1 MALWRAKDK
10 PPVELVVA
18 NLNLTGNDRMQDRTY
33 LKQKY
38 RKISVALI
46 SNFLILGAMAA
57 VMRPSFE
64 TNDDI
69 VFAELGS
76 GLRGVKDAH
85 LVFQNYGLGM
95 IYRLLYGVTGRLPW
109 YTIVQYMILFV
120 AFTVV
125 TYVLISRLGEIS
137 GLCLFVI
144 LACGFGY
151 EGYIHLQFTKTAG
164 IAAAAAVFLLLY
176 LLEQEKYSWWGIAGG
191 ILLAVIAYMYREDQF
206 WASCGLMAGAGLLFL
221 FDLRKYRNKKLRRL
235 GICVLTFGVLLLSV
249 FGVDRWDSSKYRS
262 AEWKEY
268 QEFNQLRSELL
279 DYGFPDYDSNQ
290 KIYEELGISREAYEL
305 YKSWNFNDTEKFD
318 TEVMKKLVDLKQK
331 RPLTIRTVTAFIRR
345 FPSDLLRMPMFYFFA
360 VFALLWILC
369 GKKDVCSVI
378 SVLAECLLLVAVY
391 FYLYYQGRYMV
402 NRVDVG
408 LWFSACLVMLWIFSS
423 GEVRHMNTKVSV
435 LLCMICVALGQF
447 MMYTDWRLATSSIPE
462 ARVSQRAVLETIGTD
477 KEHTYLAKSGMLS
490 EIVCYGPFDRM
501 PENLLDNVYWFGG
514 WECRTPGYTR
524 AMEVHGII
532 NPYRDVVNNENIY
545 LVDDNIDLTLKYIR
559 QYYAENAEAVFVKT
573 IGNVDVYQITDDSVK
588 KE

>member
-1 MALWRAKDK
+1 
-10 PPVELVVA
+10 
-18 NLNLTGNDRMQDRTY
+18 MQDRTY

-46 SNFLILGAMAA
+46 SNLLILGAMVAF
-57 VMRPSFE
+57 MRPSFE

-109 YTIVQYMILFV
+109 YTIVQYMILFA

-221 FDLRKYRNKKLRRL
+221 FDLRKYSNKKLRRL

-262 AEWKEY
+262 AEWEEY

-290 KIYEELGISREAYEL
+290 EIYEELGISREAYEL

-331 RPLTIRTVTAFIRR
+331 RPLTIRTVTAFLRR

-360 VFALLWILC
+360 VFAVLWLLC

-378 SVLAECLLLVAVY
+378 SVLAECLLLVVVY

>member
-1 MALWRAKDK
+1 
-10 PPVELVVA
+10 
-18 NLNLTGNDRMQDRTY
+18 MQDRTY

-109 YTIVQYMILFV
+109 YTIVQYMILFA

-151 EGYIHLQFTKTAG
+151 EGYIHLQFTKTVG

-235 GICVLTFGVLLLSV
+235 EICVLTFGVLLLSV

-290 KIYEELGISREAYEL
+290 EIYEELGISREAYEL

-331 RPLTIRTVTAFIRR
+331 RPLTIRTVTAFLRR

-360 VFALLWILC
+360 VFAVLWLLC

-573 IGNVDVYQITDDSVK
+573 IGNVDVYQIIDDSVK

>member
-1 MALWRAKDK
+1 
-10 PPVELVVA
+10 
-18 NLNLTGNDRMQDRTY
+18 MQDRTY

-46 SNFLILGAMAA
+46 SNLLILGAMAA
-57 VMRPSFE
+57 FMRPSFE

-109 YTIVQYMILFV
+109 YTIVQYMILFA

-164 IAAAAAVFLLLY
+164 IAAAAAVFLLLH
-176 LLEQEKYSWWGIAGG
+176 LLEQEKYSWRGIAGG

-290 KIYEELGISREAYEL
+290 EIYEELGISREAYKL

-331 RPLTIRTVTAFIRR
+331 RPLTIRTVTAFLRR

-360 VFALLWILC
+360 VFAVLWLLC
-369 GKKDVCSVI
+369 GKKDVFSVI

-423 GEVRHMNTKVSV
+423 GEVRYMNTKVSV

-447 MMYTDWRLATSSIPE
+447 MMYKDWRLATSSIPE

>member
-1 MALWRAKDK
+1 
-10 PPVELVVA
+10 
-18 NLNLTGNDRMQDRTY
+18 MQDRTY

-46 SNFLILGAMAA
+46 SNLLILGVMVAF
-57 VMRPSFE
+57 MRPSFE

-95 IYRLLYGVTGRLPW
+95 IYRFLYGVTGRLPW
-109 YTIVQYMILFV
+109 YTIVQYMILFA

-125 TYVLISRLGEIS
+125 TYVLISRLGAIS

-144 LACGFGY
+144 FGY

-290 KIYEELGISREAYEL
+290 EIYEELGISREAYEL

-331 RPLTIRTVTAFIRR
+331 RPLTIRTVTAFLRR

-360 VFALLWILC
+360 VFAVLWLLC

-423 GEVRHMNTKVSV
+423 EEVRYMNTKVSV
-435 LLCMICVALGQF
+435 LLCMICVVLGQF
-447 MMYTDWRLATSSIPE
+447 MMYKDWRLATSSIPE

-532 NPYRDVVNNENIY
+532 NLYRDVVNNENVY

>member
-1 MALWRAKDK
+1 
-10 PPVELVVA
+10 
-18 NLNLTGNDRMQDRTY
+18 MQDRTY

-38 RKISVALI
+38 RKISVVLI
-46 SNFLILGAMAA
+46 SNLVILGAMAA
-57 VMRPSFE
+57 FMRPSFE

-109 YTIVQYMILFV
+109 YTIVQYMILFA

-221 FDLRKYRNKKLRRL
+221 FELRKYRNKKLRRL

-290 KIYEELGISREAYEL
+290 EIYEELGISREAYEL

-423 GEVRHMNTKVSV
+423 GEVRYMNTKVSV

>member
-1 MALWRAKDK
+1 
-10 PPVELVVA
+10 
-18 NLNLTGNDRMQDRTY
+18 MQDRTY

-46 SNFLILGAMAA
+46 SNLLILGAMAA

-95 IYRLLYGVTGRLPW
+95 IYRFLYGVTGRLPW

-120 AFTVV
+120 SFTVV

-164 IAAAAAVFLLLY
+164 IAAAAAVFLLLH
-176 LLEQEKYSWWGIAGG
+176 LMEQEKYSWWGIAGG

-290 KIYEELGISREAYEL
+290 EIYEELGISREAYEL

-331 RPLTIRTVTAFIRR
+331 RPLTIRTVTAFLRR

-360 VFALLWILC
+360 VFAVLWLLC
-369 GKKDVCSVI
+369 GKKDVFSVI

-423 GEVRHMNTKVSV
+423 GEVRYMNTKVSV

-447 MMYTDWRLATSSIPE
+447 MMYKDWRLATSSIPE

-477 KEHTYLAKSGMLS
+477 KEHVYLAKSGMLS

-524 AMEVHGII
+524 AMEAHGII
-532 NPYRDVVNNENIY
+532 NPYRDVVNNETIY

-559 QYYAENAEAVFVKT
+559 QYYAENAQAVFVKT

>member
-1 MALWRAKDK
+1 
-10 PPVELVVA
+10 
-18 NLNLTGNDRMQDRTY
+18 MQDRTY

-38 RKISVALI
+38 RKISVPLI

-57 VMRPSFE
+57 FMRPSFE

-95 IYRLLYGVTGRLPW
+95 IYRLLYGATGRLPW
-109 YTIVQYMILFV
+109 YTIVQYMILFA

-290 KIYEELGISREAYEL
+290 EIYEELGISREAYEL

-318 TEVMKKLVDLKQK
+318 TEVMKKLVNLKQK
-331 RPLTIRTVTAFIRR
+331 RPLTIRTVTAFLRR

-360 VFALLWILC
+360 VFAVLWLLC
-369 GKKDVCSVI
+369 GKKDVFSVI

-423 GEVRHMNTKVSV
+423 GEVRYMNTKVSV
-435 LLCMICVALGQF
+435 LLCMICVVLGQF
-447 MMYTDWRLATSSIPE
+447 MMYKDWRLATSSIPE

-477 KEHTYLAKSGMLS
+477 KEHTYLAKSGVLS

-514 WECRTPGYTR
+514 WECRTPGYTG

>member
-1 MALWRAKDK
+1 
-10 PPVELVVA
+10 
-18 NLNLTGNDRMQDRTY
+18 MQDRTY

-46 SNFLILGAMAA
+46 SNLLILGAMAA

-109 YTIVQYMILFV
+109 YTIVQYMILFA

-290 KIYEELGISREAYEL
+290 EIYEELGISREAYEL

-331 RPLTIRTVTAFIRR
+331 RPLTIRTVTAFLRR

-360 VFALLWILC
+360 VFAVLWLLC

-514 WECRTPGYTR
+514 WECRTPGYTG

-559 QYYAENAEAVFVKT
+559 QYYAENAQAVFVKT

>member
-1 MALWRAKDK
+1 
-10 PPVELVVA
+10 
-18 NLNLTGNDRMQDRTY
+18 MQDRTY

-46 SNFLILGAMAA
+46 SNLLILGAMAA
-57 VMRPSFE
+57 FMRPSFE

-95 IYRLLYGVTGRLPW
+95 IYRFLYGVTGRLPW

-120 AFTVV
+120 SFTVV

-164 IAAAAAVFLLLY
+164 IAAAAAVFLLLH

-262 AEWKEY
+262 AEWEEY

-290 KIYEELGISREAYEL
+290 EIYEELGISREAYEL

-331 RPLTIRTVTAFIRR
+331 RPLTIRTVTAFLRR
-345 FPSDLLRMPMFYFFA
+345 FPSDLLRMPMFYSVA
-360 VFALLWILC
+360 VFAVLWLLC
-369 GKKDVCSVI
+369 GKKDVFSVI

-408 LWFSACLVMLWIFSS
+408 LWFSVCLVMLWIFSS
-423 GEVRHMNTKVSV
+423 GEVRYMNTKVSV

-447 MMYTDWRLATSSIPE
+447 MMYKDWRLATSSIPE

-477 KEHTYLAKSGMLS
+477 KEHVYLAKSGMLS

-514 WECRTPGYTR
+514 WECRTPGYTK
-524 AMEVHGII
+524 AMEAHGII

-559 QYYAENAEAVFVKT
+559 QYYAENAQAVFVKT

>member
-1 MALWRAKDK
+1 
-10 PPVELVVA
+10 
-18 NLNLTGNDRMQDRTY
+18 MQDRTY

-46 SNFLILGAMAA
+46 SNLLILGAMAA
-57 VMRPSFE
+57 FMRPSFE

-109 YTIVQYMILFV
+109 YTIVQYMILFA

-125 TYVLISRLGEIS
+125 IYVLISRLGEIS

-164 IAAAAAVFLLLY
+164 IAAAAAVFLLFHLM
-176 LLEQEKYSWWGIAGG
+176 EQEKYSWWGIAGG

-290 KIYEELGISREAYEL
+290 EIYEELGISREAYEL

-331 RPLTIRTVTAFIRR
+331 RPLTIRTVTAFLRR

-360 VFALLWILC
+360 VFAVLWLLC
-369 GKKDVCSVI
+369 GKKDVFSVI

-408 LWFSACLVMLWIFSS
+408 LWFSVCLVMLWIFSS
-423 GEVRHMNTKVSV
+423 GEVRYMNTKVSV
-435 LLCMICVALGQF
+435 LLCMICVVLGQF
-447 MMYTDWRLATSSIPE
+447 MMYKDWRLATSSIPE

-477 KEHTYLAKSGMLS
+477 KEHVYLAKSGMLS

-524 AMEVHGII
+524 AMEAHGII
-532 NPYRDVVNNENIY
+532 NPYRDVVNNETIY

-559 QYYAENAEAVFVKT
+559 QYYAENAQAVFVKT

>member
-1 MALWRAKDK
+1 
-10 PPVELVVA
+10 
-18 NLNLTGNDRMQDRTY
+18 MQDRTY

-46 SNFLILGAMAA
+46 SNLLILGAMVAF
-57 VMRPSFE
+57 MRPSFE

-109 YTIVQYMILFV
+109 YTIVQYMILFA

-137 GLCLFVI
+137 GMCLFVI

-262 AEWKEY
+262 AEWEEY

-290 KIYEELGISREAYEL
+290 EIYEELGISREAYEL

-331 RPLTIRTVTAFIRR
+331 RPLTIRTVTAFLRR

-360 VFALLWILC
+360 VFAVLWLLC

-378 SVLAECLLLVAVY
+378 SVLAECLLLVVVY

-435 LLCMICVALGQF
+435 LLCMICVVLGQF
-447 MMYTDWRLATSSIPE
+447 MMYKDWRLATSSIPE

-559 QYYAENAEAVFVKT
+559 QYYAENAQAVFVKT

>member
-1 MALWRAKDK
+1 
-10 PPVELVVA
+10 
-18 NLNLTGNDRMQDRTY
+18 MQDRTY

-46 SNFLILGAMAA
+46 SNLLILGAMAA

-95 IYRLLYGVTGRLPW
+95 ICRLLYGVTGRLPW
-109 YTIVQYMILFV
+109 YTIVQYMILFA

-164 IAAAAAVFLLLY
+164 IAAAAAVFFLLY
-176 LLEQEKYSWWGIAGG
+176 LLEQEKYSLWGIAGG

-290 KIYEELGISREAYEL
+290 EIYEELGISREAYEL

-331 RPLTIRTVTAFIRR
+331 RLLTIRTVTAFIRR

>member
-1 MALWRAKDK
+1 
-10 PPVELVVA
+10 
-18 NLNLTGNDRMQDRTY
+18 MQDRTY

-38 RKISVALI
+38 RKISAALI
-46 SNFLILGAMAA
+46 SNLLILGAMAA
-57 VMRPSFE
+57 FMRPSFE

-144 LACGFGY
+144 LVCGFGY

-164 IAAAAAVFLLLY
+164 IAATAAVFLLLH

-290 KIYEELGISREAYEL
+290 EIYEELGISREAYEL

-318 TEVMKKLVDLKQK
+318 TEVMKKLVDMKQK
-331 RPLTIRTVTAFIRR
+331 RPLTIRTVTAFLRR

-360 VFALLWILC
+360 VFAVLWLLC
-369 GKKDVCSVI
+369 GKKDVFSVI

-408 LWFSACLVMLWIFSS
+408 LWFSVCLVMLWIFSS
-423 GEVRHMNTKVSV
+423 REVRYMNTKVSV
-435 LLCMICVALGQF
+435 LLCMICVVLGQF
-447 MMYTDWRLATSSIPE
+447 MMYKDWRLATSSIPE

-477 KEHTYLAKSGMLS
+477 KEHVYLAKSGMLS

-514 WECRTPGYTR
+514 WECRTPGYTG

-559 QYYAENAEAVFVKT
+559 QYYAENAQAVFVKT

>member
-1 MALWRAKDK
+1 
-10 PPVELVVA
+10 
-18 NLNLTGNDRMQDRTY
+18 MQDRTY

-46 SNFLILGAMAA
+46 SNLLILGAMVAF
-57 VMRPSFE
+57 MRPSFE

-109 YTIVQYMILFV
+109 YTIVQYMILFA

-262 AEWKEY
+262 AEWEEY

-290 KIYEELGISREAYEL
+290 EIYEELGISREAYEL

-423 GEVRHMNTKVSV
+423 GEVRYMNTKVSV
-435 LLCMICVALGQF
+435 LLCMICVVLGQF
-447 MMYTDWRLATSSIPE
+447 MMYKDWRLATSSIPE

>member
-1 MALWRAKDK
+1 
-10 PPVELVVA
+10 
-18 NLNLTGNDRMQDRTY
+18 MQDRTY

-46 SNFLILGAMAA
+46 SNLLILGAMAA
-57 VMRPSFE
+57 FMRPSFE

-109 YTIVQYMILFV
+109 YTIVQYMILFA

-290 KIYEELGISREAYEL
+290 EIYEELGISREAYEL

-331 RPLTIRTVTAFIRR
+331 RPLTIRTVTAFLRR

-360 VFALLWILC
+360 VFAVLWLLC

-391 FYLYYQGRYMV
+391 FYLYYQGCYMV

-423 GEVRHMNTKVSV
+423 GEVRYMNTKVSV
-435 LLCMICVALGQF
+435 LLCMICVVLGQF
-447 MMYTDWRLATSSIPE
+447 MMYKDWRLATSSIPE

-524 AMEVHGII
+524 AMEVRGII
-532 NPYRDVVNNENIY
+532 NPYRDVVNNENVY

>member
-1 MALWRAKDK
+1 
-10 PPVELVVA
+10 
-18 NLNLTGNDRMQDRTY
+18 MQDRTY

-235 GICVLTFGVLLLSV
+235 GIFVLTFGVLLLSV

-290 KIYEELGISREAYEL
+290 EIYEELGISREAYEL

-331 RPLTIRTVTAFIRR
+331 RPLTIRTVTAFLRR

-360 VFALLWILC
+360 VFAVLWLLC

-423 GEVRHMNTKVSV
+423 GEVRYMNTKVSV
-435 LLCMICVALGQF
+435 LLCMICVVLGQF
-447 MMYTDWRLATSSIPE
+447 MMYKDWRLATSSIPE

-532 NPYRDVVNNENIY
+532 NPYRDVVNNENVY

>member
-1 MALWRAKDK
+1 
-10 PPVELVVA
+10 
-18 NLNLTGNDRMQDRTY
+18 MQDRTY
-33 LKQKY
+33 LKKKY

-57 VMRPSFE
+57 FMRPSFE

-109 YTIVQYMILFV
+109 YTIVQYMILFA

-290 KIYEELGISREAYEL
+290 EIYEELGISREAYEL

-331 RPLTIRTVTAFIRR
+331 RPLTIRTVTAFLRR

-360 VFALLWILC
+360 VFAVLWLLC
-369 GKKDVCSVI
+369 GKKDVFSII

-423 GEVRHMNTKVSV
+423 GEVRYMNTKVSV
-435 LLCMICVALGQF
+435 LLCMICVVLGQF
-447 MMYTDWRLATSSIPE
+447 MMYKDWRLATSSIPE

>member
-1 MALWRAKDK
+1 
-10 PPVELVVA
+10 
-18 NLNLTGNDRMQDRTY
+18 MQDRTY

-46 SNFLILGAMAA
+46 SNLLILGAMAA
-57 VMRPSFE
+57 FMRPSFE

-109 YTIVQYMILFV
+109 YTIVQYMILFA

-125 TYVLISRLGEIS
+125 TYVLMSRLGEIS

-290 KIYEELGISREAYEL
+290 EIYEELGISREAYEL

-331 RPLTIRTVTAFIRR
+331 RPLTIRTVTAFLRR

-360 VFALLWILC
+360 VFAVLWLLC

-423 GEVRHMNTKVSV
+423 GEVRYMNTKVSV

-490 EIVCYGPFDRM
+490 EIVCYGSFDRM

>member
-1 MALWRAKDK
+1 
-10 PPVELVVA
+10 
-18 NLNLTGNDRMQDRTY
+18 MQDRTY

-46 SNFLILGAMAA
+46 SNLLILGAMVAF
-57 VMRPSFE
+57 MRPSFE

-109 YTIVQYMILFV
+109 YTIVQYMILFA

-290 KIYEELGISREAYEL
+290 EIYEELGISREAYEL

-331 RPLTIRTVTAFIRR
+331 RPLTIRTVTAFLRR

-360 VFALLWILC
+360 VFAVLWLLC

-435 LLCMICVALGQF
+435 LLCMICVVLGQF
-447 MMYTDWRLATSSIPE
+447 MMYKDWRLATSSIPE

-559 QYYAENAEAVFVKT
+559 QYYAENAQAVFVKT

>member
-1 MALWRAKDK
+1 
-10 PPVELVVA
+10 
-18 NLNLTGNDRMQDRTY
+18 MQDRTY

-46 SNFLILGAMAA
+46 SNLLILGAMAA
-57 VMRPSFE
+57 FMRPSFE

-109 YTIVQYMILFV
+109 YTIVQYMILFA

-290 KIYEELGISREAYEL
+290 EIYEELGISREAYEL

-331 RPLTIRTVTAFIRR
+331 RPLTIRTVTAFLRR

-360 VFALLWILC
+360 VFAVLWLLC

-423 GEVRHMNTKVSV
+423 GEVRYMNTKVSV
-435 LLCMICVALGQF
+435 LLCMICVVLGQF
-447 MMYTDWRLATSSIPE
+447 MMYKDWRLATSSIPE

-477 KEHTYLAKSGMLS
+477 KEHIYLAKSGMLS

-573 IGNVDVYQITDDSVK
+573 IGNVDVYQIIDDSVK

>member
-1 MALWRAKDK
+1 
-10 PPVELVVA
+10 
-18 NLNLTGNDRMQDRTY
+18 MQDRTY

-46 SNFLILGAMAA
+46 SNLLILGAMAA
-57 VMRPSFE
+57 FMRPSFE

-109 YTIVQYMILFV
+109 YTIVQYMILFA

-290 KIYEELGISREAYEL
+290 EIYEELGISREAYEL

-331 RPLTIRTVTAFIRR
+331 RPLTIRTVTAFLRR

-360 VFALLWILC
+360 VFAVLWLLC

-423 GEVRHMNTKVSV
+423 GEVRYMNTKVSV

-447 MMYTDWRLATSSIPE
+447 MMYKDWRLATSSIPE

-524 AMEVHGII
+524 AMEAHGII
-532 NPYRDVVNNENIY
+532 NPYRDVVNNETIY
-545 LVDDNIDLTLKYIR
+545 LVDENIDLTLKYIR

>member
-1 MALWRAKDK
+1 
-10 PPVELVVA
+10 
-18 NLNLTGNDRMQDRTY
+18 MQDRTY

-46 SNFLILGAMAA
+46 SNLLILGAMAA
-57 VMRPSFE
+57 FMRPSFE

-109 YTIVQYMILFV
+109 YTIVQYMILFA

-290 KIYEELGISREAYEL
+290 EIYEELGISREAYEL

-331 RPLTIRTVTAFIRR
+331 RPLTIRTVTAFLRR

-360 VFALLWILC
+360 VFAVLWLLC

-423 GEVRHMNTKVSV
+423 GEVRYMNTKVSV
-435 LLCMICVALGQF
+435 LLCMICVVLGQF
-447 MMYTDWRLATSSIPE
+447 MMYKDWRLATSSIPE

-477 KEHTYLAKSGMLS
+477 KEHTYLAKSVMLS

-524 AMEVHGII
+524 AMEVRGII
-532 NPYRDVVNNENIY
+532 NPYRDVVNNENVY

>member
-1 MALWRAKDK
+1 
-10 PPVELVVA
+10 
-18 NLNLTGNDRMQDRTY
+18 MQDGTY

-38 RKISVALI
+38 RKISVALL
-46 SNFLILGAMAA
+46 SNLLILGAMAA
-57 VMRPSFE
+57 FMRPSFE

-85 LVFQNYGLGM
+85 LIFQNYGLGM
-95 IYRLLYGVTGRLPW
+95 IYRFLYAVTGRLPW

-120 AFTVV
+120 AFTAI
-125 TYVLISRLGEIS
+125 TYVLVSRLGEIS

-144 LACGFGY
+144 LVCGFGY
-151 EGYIHLQFTKTAG
+151 EGYVHLQFTKTAG
-164 IAAAAAVFLLLY
+164 IAAAAAVFLLFY
-176 LLEQEKYSWWGIAGG
+176 LLEQKKYSWWGIIVGV
-191 ILLAVIAYMYREDQF
+191 LLAVIAYMYREDQF

-262 AEWKEY
+262 AEWEEY

-290 KIYEELGISREAYEL
+290 EIYEELWISREAYEL

-331 RPLTIRTVTAFIRR
+331 RPLTIRTVTAFLRR

-360 VFALLWILC
+360 IFAVLWLLC

-423 GEVRHMNTKVSV
+423 GEVRYMNIKTSV

-447 MMYTDWRLATSSIPE
+447 MMHKDWRIATASIPE

-477 KEHTYLAKSGMLS
+477 KEHVYLAKSGMLS

-524 AMEVHGII
+524 AMEAHGIK
-532 NPYRDVVNNENIY
+532 NPYRDVVNNQNIY

-573 IGNVDVYQITDDSVK
+573 IGNVDVYQITDDSEK

>member
-1 MALWRAKDK
+1 
-10 PPVELVVA
+10 
-18 NLNLTGNDRMQDRTY
+18 MQDRTY

-46 SNFLILGAMAA
+46 SNLLILGAMAA
-57 VMRPSFE
+57 FMRPSFE

-109 YTIVQYMILFV
+109 YTIVQYMILFA

-235 GICVLTFGVLLLSV
+235 EICVLTFGVLLLSV

-290 KIYEELGISREAYEL
+290 EIYEELGISREAYEL

-331 RPLTIRTVTAFIRR
+331 RPLTIRTVTAFLRR

-360 VFALLWILC
+360 VLWLLC
-369 GKKDVCSVI
+369 GKKDVFSII

-423 GEVRHMNTKVSV
+423 GEVRYMNTKVSV
-435 LLCMICVALGQF
+435 LLCMICVVLGQF
-447 MMYTDWRLATSSIPE
+447 MMYKDWRLATSSIPE

-524 AMEVHGII
+524 AMEVRGII
-532 NPYRDVVNNENIY
+532 NPYRDVVNNENVY

>member
-1 MALWRAKDK
+1 
-10 PPVELVVA
+10 
-18 NLNLTGNDRMQDRTY
+18 MQDRTY

-46 SNFLILGAMAA
+46 SNLLILGAMAA
-57 VMRPSFE
+57 FMRPSFE

-109 YTIVQYMILFV
+109 YTIVQYMILFA

-125 TYVLISRLGEIS
+125 TYVLMSRLGEIS

-164 IAAAAAVFLLLY
+164 IVAAAAVFLLLY

-290 KIYEELGISREAYEL
+290 EIYEELGISREAYEL

-331 RPLTIRTVTAFIRR
+331 RPLTIRTVTAFLRR

-360 VFALLWILC
+360 VFAVLWLLC

>member
-1 MALWRAKDK
+1 
-10 PPVELVVA
+10 
-18 NLNLTGNDRMQDRTY
+18 MQDRTY

-46 SNFLILGAMAA
+46 SNLLILGAMVAF
-57 VMRPSFE
+57 MRPSFE

-109 YTIVQYMILFV
+109 YTILQYMILFA

-262 AEWKEY
+262 AEWEEY

-290 KIYEELGISREAYEL
+290 EIYEELGISREAYEL

-331 RPLTIRTVTAFIRR
+331 RPLTIRTVTAFLRR

-360 VFALLWILC
+360 VFAVLWLLC

-378 SVLAECLLLVAVY
+378 SVLAECLLLVVVY

-435 LLCMICVALGQF
+435 LLCMICVVLGQF
-447 MMYTDWRLATSSIPE
+447 MMYKDWRLATSSIPE

-559 QYYAENAEAVFVKT
+559 QYYAENAQAVFVKT

>member
-1 MALWRAKDK
+1 
-10 PPVELVVA
+10 
-18 NLNLTGNDRMQDRTY
+18 MQDRTY

-46 SNFLILGAMAA
+46 SNLLILGAMAA
-57 VMRPSFE
+57 FMRPSFE

-109 YTIVQYMILFV
+109 YTIVQYMILFA

-262 AEWKEY
+262 AEWEEY
-268 QEFNQLRSELL
+268 QKFNQLRSELL

-290 KIYEELGISREAYEL
+290 EIYEELGISREAYEL

-331 RPLTIRTVTAFIRR
+331 RSLTIRTVTAFIRR

-435 LLCMICVALGQF
+435 LLCMICVVLGQF
-447 MMYTDWRLATSSIPE
+447 MMYKDWRLATSSIPE

-532 NPYRDVVNNENIY
+532 NPYRDVVNNENVY

>member
-1 MALWRAKDK
+1 
-10 PPVELVVA
+10 
-18 NLNLTGNDRMQDRTY
+18 MQDRTY

-95 IYRLLYGVTGRLPW
+95 IYRFLYGMTGRLPW

-290 KIYEELGISREAYEL
+290 EIYEELGISREAYEL
-305 YKSWNFNDTEKFD
+305 YKSWNFNDIEKFD

-331 RPLTIRTVTAFIRR
+331 RSLTIRTVTAFIRR
-345 FPSDLLRMPMFYFFA
+345 FPSDLLRMPMFYFFV

-369 GKKDVCSVI
+369 GKKDIYSVI
-378 SVLAECLLLVAVY
+378 SVLTECLLLMAVY

-408 LWFSACLVMLWIFSS
+408 LWFSVCLVMLWIFSS
-423 GEVRHMNTKVSV
+423 GEVRYMNIKTSV

-447 MMYTDWRLATSSIPE
+447 MMHKDWRIATASIPE

-477 KEHTYLAKSGMLS
+477 KEHVYLAKSGMLS

-524 AMEVHGII
+524 AMEAHGIK

-573 IGNVDVYQITDDSVK
+573 IGNVDVYQITDDSEK

>member
-1 MALWRAKDK
+1 
-10 PPVELVVA
+10 
-18 NLNLTGNDRMQDRTY
+18 MQDRTY

-46 SNFLILGAMAA
+46 SNLLILGAMVAF
-57 VMRPSFE
+57 MRPSFE

-109 YTIVQYMILFV
+109 YTIVQYMILFA

-262 AEWKEY
+262 AEWEEY

-290 KIYEELGISREAYEL
+290 EIYEELGISREAYEL

-331 RPLTIRTVTAFIRR
+331 RLLTIRTVTAFIRR

-573 IGNVDVYQITDDSVK
+573 IGNVDVYQIIDDSVK

>member
-1 MALWRAKDK
+1 
-10 PPVELVVA
+10 
-18 NLNLTGNDRMQDRTY
+18 MQDRTY

-57 VMRPSFE
+57 FMRPSFE

-109 YTIVQYMILFV
+109 YTIVQYMILFA

-290 KIYEELGISREAYEL
+290 EIYEELGISREAYEL

-331 RPLTIRTVTAFIRR
+331 RPLTIRTVTAFLRR

-360 VFALLWILC
+360 VFAVLWLLC
-369 GKKDVCSVI
+369 GKKDVFSII

-423 GEVRHMNTKVSV
+423 GEVRYMNTKVSV
-435 LLCMICVALGQF
+435 LLCMICVVLGQF
-447 MMYTDWRLATSSIPE
+447 MMYKDWRLATSSIPE

-524 AMEVHGII
+524 VMEVHGII

>member
-1 MALWRAKDK
+1 
-10 PPVELVVA
+10 
-18 NLNLTGNDRMQDRTY
+18 MQDRTY

-46 SNFLILGAMAA
+46 SNLLILGAMAA
-57 VMRPSFE
+57 FMRPSFE

-109 YTIVQYMILFV
+109 YTIVQYMILFA

-235 GICVLTFGVLLLSV
+235 EICVLTFGVLLLSV

-290 KIYEELGISREAYEL
+290 EIYGELGISREAYEL

-331 RPLTIRTVTAFIRR
+331 RPLTIRTVTAFLRR

-360 VFALLWILC
+360 VFAVLWLLC
-369 GKKDVCSVI
+369 GKKDVFSII

-423 GEVRHMNTKVSV
+423 GEVRYMNTKVSV
-435 LLCMICVALGQF
+435 LLCMICVVLGQF
-447 MMYTDWRLATSSIPE
+447 MMYKDWRLATSSIPE

-490 EIVCYGPFDRM
+490 EIVCYGPFDCM

-524 AMEVHGII
+524 AMEVRGII
-532 NPYRDVVNNENIY
+532 NPYRDVVNNENVY

>member
-1 MALWRAKDK
+1 
-10 PPVELVVA
+10 
-18 NLNLTGNDRMQDRTY
+18 MQDRTY

-95 IYRLLYGVTGRLPW
+95 IYRFLYGMTGRLPW

-290 KIYEELGISREAYEL
+290 EIYEELGISREAYEL
-305 YKSWNFNDTEKFD
+305 YKSWNFNDIEKFD

-331 RPLTIRTVTAFIRR
+331 RSLTIRTVTAFIRR
-345 FPSDLLRMPMFYFFA
+345 FPSDLLRMPMFYFFV

-369 GKKDVCSVI
+369 GKKDIYSVI
-378 SVLAECLLLVAVY
+378 SVLTDCLLLMAVY

-408 LWFSACLVMLWIFSS
+408 LWFSVCLVMLWIFSS
-423 GEVRHMNTKVSV
+423 GEVRYMNIKTSV

-447 MMYTDWRLATSSIPE
+447 MMHKDWRIATASIPE

-477 KEHTYLAKSGMLS
+477 KEHVYLAKSGMLS

-524 AMEVHGII
+524 AMEAHGIK

-573 IGNVDVYQITDDSVK
+573 IGNVDVYQITDDSEK

>member
-1 MALWRAKDK
+1 
-10 PPVELVVA
+10 
-18 NLNLTGNDRMQDRTY
+18 MQDRTY

-46 SNFLILGAMAA
+46 SNLLILGAMAA

-109 YTIVQYMILFV
+109 YTIVQYMTLFA

-164 IAAAAAVFLLLY
+164 IAAAAAVFFLLY

-221 FDLRKYRNKKLRRL
+221 FDLRKYSNKKLRRL

-290 KIYEELGISREAYEL
+290 EIYEELGISREAYEL

-331 RPLTIRTVTAFIRR
+331 RLLTIRTVTAFIRR

>member
-1 MALWRAKDK
+1 
-10 PPVELVVA
+10 
-18 NLNLTGNDRMQDRTY
+18 MQDRTY

-46 SNFLILGAMAA
+46 SNLLILGAMAA
-57 VMRPSFE
+57 FMRPSFE

-109 YTIVQYMILFV
+109 YTIVQYMILFA

-290 KIYEELGISREAYEL
+290 EIYEELGINREAYEL

-331 RPLTIRTVTAFIRR
+331 RPLTIRTVTAFLRR

-360 VFALLWILC
+360 VFAVLWLLC

-423 GEVRHMNTKVSV
+423 GEVRYMNTKVSV
-435 LLCMICVALGQF
+435 LLCMICVVLGQF
-447 MMYTDWRLATSSIPE
+447 MMYKDWRLATSSIPE

-524 AMEVHGII
+524 AMEVRGII
-532 NPYRDVVNNENIY
+532 NPYRDVVNNENVY

>member
-1 MALWRAKDK
+1 
-10 PPVELVVA
+10 
-18 NLNLTGNDRMQDRTY
+18 MQDRTY

-46 SNFLILGAMAA
+46 SNLLILGAM
-57 VMRPSFE
+57 VTFMRPSFE

-109 YTIVQYMILFV
+109 YTIVQYMILFA

-249 FGVDRWDSSKYRS
+249 FGVDRWDFSKYRS

-290 KIYEELGISREAYEL
+290 EIYEELGISREAYEL

-331 RPLTIRTVTAFIRR
+331 RSLTIRTVTAFIRR

-423 GEVRHMNTKVSV
+423 GEVRYMNTKVSV
-435 LLCMICVALGQF
+435 LLCMICVVLGQF
-447 MMYTDWRLATSSIPE
+447 MMYKDWRLATSSIPE

-559 QYYAENAEAVFVKT
+559 QYYAENAQAVFVKT

>member
-1 MALWRAKDK
+1 
-10 PPVELVVA
+10 
-18 NLNLTGNDRMQDRTY
+18 MQDRTY
-33 LKQKY
+33 LKKKY

-46 SNFLILGAMAA
+46 SNLLILGAMAA

-95 IYRLLYGVTGRLPW
+95 IYRFLYGMTGRLPW

-477 KEHTYLAKSGMLS
+477 KEHTYIAKSGMLS

-532 NPYRDVVNNENIY
+532 NPYRDVVNNENVY

>member
-1 MALWRAKDK
+1 
-10 PPVELVVA
+10 
-18 NLNLTGNDRMQDRTY
+18 MQDRTY

-46 SNFLILGAMAA
+46 SNLLILGAMAA
-57 VMRPSFE
+57 FMRPSFE

-125 TYVLISRLGEIS
+125 TYGLISRLGEIS

-164 IAAAAAVFLLLY
+164 IAATAAVFLLLH

-206 WASCGLMAGAGLLFL
+206 WASCGLMAGAGVLFL
-221 FDLRKYRNKKLRRL
+221 FDLRKYRNKKLRRI

-290 KIYEELGISREAYEL
+290 EIYEELGISREAYEL

-331 RPLTIRTVTAFIRR
+331 RPLTIRTVTAFLRR

-360 VFALLWILC
+360 VFAVLWLLC
-369 GKKDVCSVI
+369 GKKDVFSVI

-408 LWFSACLVMLWIFSS
+408 LWFSVCLVMLWIFSS
-423 GEVRHMNTKVSV
+423 GEVRYMNTKVSV
-435 LLCMICVALGQF
+435 LLCIICVVLGQF
-447 MMYTDWRLATSSIPE
+447 MMYKDWRLVTSSIPE
-462 ARVSQRAVLETIGTD
+462 ARVNQRAVLETIGTD
-477 KEHTYLAKSGMLS
+477 KEHVYLAKSGMLS

-524 AMEVHGII
+524 AMEAHGII
-532 NPYRDVVNNENIY
+532 NPYRDVVNNETIY

-559 QYYAENAEAVFVKT
+559 QYYAENAQAVFVKT

>member
-1 MALWRAKDK
+1 
-10 PPVELVVA
+10 
-18 NLNLTGNDRMQDRTY
+18 MQDRTY

-46 SNFLILGAMAA
+46 SNLLILGAMVAF
-57 VMRPSFE
+57 MRPSFE

-109 YTIVQYMILFV
+109 YTIVQYMILFA

-262 AEWKEY
+262 AEWEEY

-290 KIYEELGISREAYEL
+290 EIYEELGISREAYEL

-331 RPLTIRTVTAFIRR
+331 RPLTIRTVTAFLRR

-360 VFALLWILC
+360 VFAVLWLLC

-378 SVLAECLLLVAVY
+378 SVLAECLLLVVVY

-435 LLCMICVALGQF
+435 LLCMICVVLGQF
-447 MMYTDWRLATSSIPE
+447 MMYKDWRLATSSIPE

-559 QYYAENAEAVFVKT
+559 QYYAENAQADFVKT